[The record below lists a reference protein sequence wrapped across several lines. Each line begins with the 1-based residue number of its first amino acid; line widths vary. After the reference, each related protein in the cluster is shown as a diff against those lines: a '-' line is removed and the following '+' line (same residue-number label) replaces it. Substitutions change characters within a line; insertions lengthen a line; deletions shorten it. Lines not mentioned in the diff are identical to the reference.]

1 MKGKIRTILIG
12 FCLGMSLIGCGSSA
26 EPVNEEQPAF
36 EKPVEAMK
44 KGISAVKKAGENFPS
59 AESVE

>member
-1 MKGKIRTILIG
+1 
-12 FCLGMSLIGCGSSA
+12 MSLIGCGSSA

-36 EKPVEAMK
+36 EKTVEAMK